1 MFLIFISSLTVA
13 FSGAMMPGPLLTYTI
28 RQSLNERPY
37 SGFVIIAGHALL
49 ELLLIILIFAGFDI
63 ILQSAAM
70 QVMIGIIGGLLLI
83 YMGAD
88 MIISAHKNKIDMLPG
103 PAAGRSRGWFFSGFL
118 ISAANPYFI
127 LWWAVVGLG
136 FLVQAYKL
144 FGPAGVAIFFVGHI
158 LADFIWYG
166 AISMIIGKTGRF
178 ITAGYYRIIVA
189 ALGAVL
195 VFFGG
200 SFFYNAFK
208 VMV

>member
-1 MFLIFISSLTVA
+1 
-13 FSGAMMPGPLLTYTI
+13 MMPGPLLTYTI
-28 RQSLNERPY
+28 RQSLNNNPY
-37 SGFVIIAGHALL
+37 SGFVVIAGHALL
-49 ELLLIILIFAGFDI
+49 ELLLILMIFLGFDI
-63 ILQSAAM
+63 ILQSAAI
-70 QVMIGIIGGLLLI
+70 QVLIGIIGGLLLI

-88 MIISAHKNKIDMLPG
+88 MIISAHKNKVDMQPG
-103 PAAGRSRGWFFSGFL
+103 PATGRNRGWFFSGFL

-144 FGPAGVAIFFVGHI
+144 FGVAGVTAFFIGHI

-178 ITAGYYRIIVA
+178 IRAGHYRVIVA

-208 VMV
+208 IIV